1 MQAPYKEQKASNTV
15 HLPLYWNML
24 SFSFTIIEFSL
35 DINFRVA
42 MHVYLVFAEPFR
54 NRFHILPIKRY
65 FPQEMWFAVN
75 RTNIFLREIF
85 FIGKPI
91 CRQPE

>member
-1 MQAPYKEQKASNTV
+1 MQHTS
-15 HLPLYWNML
+15 PLEKGRKRGDYL
-24 SFSFTIIEFSL
+24 YRTG
-35 DINFRVA
+35 
-42 MHVYLVFAEPFR
+42 VYLVFAEPFR
-54 NRFHILPIKRY
+54 NRFHILPIKKN

-85 FIGKPI
+85 LIGKPI